1 MAEWKLVE
9 GWAGGWWDAICPT
22 STLGWAEIQM
32 KIWRTYFFPWR
43 WPPSWTTPALQ
54 WRQSA
59 WSSFAGR
66 SILNFQLHLE
76 YYFSYFLSYSEAAVL
91 AFSVTPGYFNPPH
104 FWIWTGDF
112 TFTSTFSF
120 ANEILFSPL
129 PLFSGD
135 PLLGGTHVHFIS
147 FMSKFH
153 LFVFRWQLTFSLWC
167 LLASLLSPYG
177 GPSRWWPSFSSSTL
191 VMFCWC
197 RT

>member
-1 MAEWKLVE
+1 MKRSPIIFSLQGGCPPEQHQPCSEGNMPDRLLLV
-9 GWAGGWWDAICPT
+9 DQ
-22 STLGWAEIQM
+22 S
-32 KIWRTYFFPWR
+32 FF
-43 WPPSWTTPALQ
+43 
-54 WRQSA
+54 
-59 WSSFAGR
+59 
-66 SILNFQLHLE
+66 FQLHLE

-177 GPSRWWPSFSSSTL
+177 GPSR
-191 VMFCWC
+191 
-197 RT
+197 